1 MASKRERRTMESK
14 DFKNSLDK
22 VEVYM
27 LPVSK
32 KQSSEK
38 NPDSQEIDSTTVP
51 TGDFVYCP
59 EIYEARCPKSDQ
71 KEPQVRV
78 KKSRLAQRSKATE
91 EDYRVRSS
99 VTLHL

>member
-1 MASKRERRTMESK
+1 MESR
-14 DFKNSLDK
+14 DFNNYLAEI
-22 VEVYM
+22 EVYM
-27 LPVSK
+27 LLVSK

-38 NPDSQEIDSTTVP
+38 NPDSKDIDSTTVP

-59 EIYEARCPKSDQ
+59 EIYEARYPKNVQ

-78 KKSRLAQRSKATE
+78 KKSRLALATE
-91 EDYRVRSS
+91 EDYRARSS

>member
-1 MASKRERRTMESK
+1 MESRYLN
-14 DFKNSLDK
+14 NSLAK

-38 NPDSQEIDSTTVP
+38 TPDSKEIDSTTVP